1 MLMHK
6 VLGTAG
12 KPWLVFFNALGCDW
26 SMWDEQVSLL
36 SADRQILLLNK
47 PGHGGAPLDDAIVSI
62 EDYADAVISVMD
74 GLDIIQA
81 EYCGLSIGGRVGTVL
96 GSRYA
101 KRFSKLA
108 LVCGGVGDPSKAPF
122 WAQRIQVVQDK
133 GMIAAADASVSRWFP
148 DDFASMQPQKF
159 NKVHAMVA
167 SCDAAGYVQA
177 CKALQHQ
184 DTREAANNI
193 AVPALVVA
201 GADDASTPIA
211 ELRAMSDMINGAQ
224 YVELDAGHIMNVENP
239 NAFNRA
245 FFGFLGL

>member
-6 VLGTAG
+6 VVGTAE

-47 PGHGGAPLDDAIVSI
+47 PGHGGAPLADAIVSI
-62 EDYADAVISVMD
+62 EDYADAVIGVMD
-74 GLDIIQA
+74 ALDIIEA

-101 KRFSKLA
+101 HRFSKLA

-122 WAQRIQVVQDK
+122 WAQRIQAVQDK

-148 DDFASMQPQKF
+148 DDFASMHPQKF
-159 NKVHAMVA
+159 SKMHAMVA
-167 SCDAAGYVQA
+167 SCDVAGYVQA
-177 CKALQHQ
+177 CKALQYQ

-193 AVPALVVA
+193 AVPTLVVS
-201 GADDASTPIA
+201 GAHDASTPIA

-245 FFGFLGL
+245 LLGFLNF

>member
-1 MLMHK
+1 
-6 VLGTAG
+6 
-12 KPWLVFFNALGCDW
+12 
-26 SMWDEQVSLL
+26 
-36 SADRQILLLNK
+36 
-47 PGHGGAPLDDAIVSI
+47 
-62 EDYADAVISVMD
+62 
-74 GLDIIQA
+74 
-81 EYCGLSIGGRVGTVL
+81 
-96 GSRYA
+96 
-101 KRFSKLA
+101 
-108 LVCGGVGDPSKAPF
+108 
-122 WAQRIQVVQDK
+122 
-133 GMIAAADASVSRWFP
+133 MIAAADASVSRWFP

-159 NKVHAMVA
+159 KKVHAMVA
-167 SCDAAGYVQA
+167 SCDLAGYVQA

-245 FFGFLGL
+245 LLGFLGL